1 MSLMSLQE
9 RVNVSKSPL
18 FKGKFTQQDDF
29 IDIIKGLVLPTEAT
43 ALSVSTG
50 DGMWD
55 YLTFQNNPSIKRII
69 ATDIVNN
76 PVKPSD
82 EAFLRSKG
90 GWEFVKVEPESGL
103 PFSDEK
109 FDLIFHQDVIE
120 HVQTPL
126 FFLKEQHRVL
136 KQDGI
141 LVLGTPN
148 LFRPVNILKLLL
160 GRLRFP
166 VKIGHNE
173 DIGDYVH
180 IQEFYEQQMNVLLK
194 EVGFRNISVCHSF
207 WGISFLHLAFSKH
220 PKGNLGKSMAH
231 YLTFKARK

>member
-1 MSLMSLQE
+1 MRLISLQK
-9 RVNVSKSPL
+9 RLNVSNL
-18 FKGKFTQQDDF
+18 FLSKGKFTQMNDF
-29 IDIIKGLVLPTEAT
+29 VDIIKGLIIPAEAT

-55 YLTFQNNPSIKRII
+55 YLVFVNNRSIKKII
-69 ATDIVNN
+69 ATDIVDNL
-76 PVKPSD
+76 VKSSD
-82 EAFLRSKG
+82 EVFLRNKG
-90 GWEFVKVEPESGL
+90 EWEFVKVQPESKF
-103 PFSDEK
+103 PFSDET

-120 HVQTPL
+120 HVQNPF
-126 FFLKEQHRVL
+126 FFLKEQYRVL
-136 KQDGI
+136 KKDGI

-166 VKIGHNE
+166 VKIGSNE

-194 EVGFRNISVCHSF
+194 EAGFGDISVCHSF

-220 PKGNLGKSMAH
+220 PMGNLGKSMSH
-231 YLTFKARK
+231 YLTFKVKK